1 MTDESKTK
9 NSKEQQNMENLP
21 KNQNPPE
28 IQLQSLPKQ
37 RITLDTLE
45 HSDLTCPVCFSFIA
59 EPSITP
65 CEHLYCVDCIH
76 KVIEVKSS
84 CPLCRTA
91 IPEDYLPDIAS
102 DLQDFAAEKYPDE
115 FNHRKSEL
123 IKQKIWFANKMP
135 IVFEYGN
142 TWRRVK
148 NAKVG
153 RHGYLLDNSWTM
165 FVNPV
170 VDSDPTKKLVNK
182 FTYRLHPTYKDPVM
196 NVNEAPFSLTML
208 AYGSFHV
215 EVTVNWHR
223 ALEMPDTKWIHL
235 LRFSEGGSKTN
246 KTVYFDRQSVTDINE
261 TGLISKHVVKYEG
274 NKIVGGVSLRL
285 YPGQSQGK
293 SNARRPISAFKR
305 WN

>member
-1 MTDESKTK
+1 
-9 NSKEQQNMENLP
+9 MENSP
-21 KNQNPPE
+21 QDQNPPE
-28 IQLQSLPKQ
+28 NQLKEVPEQ
-37 RITLDTLE
+37 RITLETLE

-65 CEHLYCVDCIH
+65 CEHLYCLDCIH
-76 KVIEVKSS
+76 KVIEVKNS
-84 CPLCRTA
+84 CPLCRDT
-91 IPEDYLPDIAS
+91 IPEDYVPGIAS
-102 DLQDFAAEKYPDE
+102 DLQDFAAEKYPKE
-115 FNHRKSEL
+115 FADRKAEL
-123 IKQKIWFANKMP
+123 IIQKIWFAHKMP

-153 RHGYLLDNSWTM
+153 RNGYLLDNSWTM

-170 VDSDPTKKLVNK
+170 GDNDLTKELVNK
-182 FTYRLHPTYKDPVM
+182 VTYRLHPTYKDPVK

-215 EVTVNWHR
+215 EVTVNWSK

-235 LRFSEGGSKTN
+235 LRFAENGAKTT
-246 KTVYFDRQSVTDINE
+246 KTIYFDGQLLTDTKE
-261 TGLISKHVVKYEG
+261 AGGISKKHDG
-274 NKIVGGVSLRL
+274 NKKVGGVSLRL
-285 YPGQSQGK
+285 YPGKNQGK
-293 SNARRPISAFKR
+293 KDGRRPISAFKR